1 MAKTARVET
10 GAAAGAATEADTVR
24 APDVDKVADSS
35 GDRLSHLVCF
45 LCYPAFD
52 GALKAPHDALCLCGK
67 PVHRGEMP
75 GKPGAPPCVV
85 CDELW
90 VDHRALTHTRPR
102 P

>member
-1 MAKTARVET
+1 MAETTRVKT
-10 GAAAGAATEADTVR
+10 GAATEADTDR
-24 APDVDKVADSS
+24 APDVDKVPDDS

-52 GALKAPHDALCLCGK
+52 GALKAPHDATCLCGK
-67 PVHRGEMP
+67 LVRRGESP
-75 GKPGAPPCVV
+75 GKPGAQPCIV

-90 VDHRALTHTRPR
+90 VDHRALTHSRPR